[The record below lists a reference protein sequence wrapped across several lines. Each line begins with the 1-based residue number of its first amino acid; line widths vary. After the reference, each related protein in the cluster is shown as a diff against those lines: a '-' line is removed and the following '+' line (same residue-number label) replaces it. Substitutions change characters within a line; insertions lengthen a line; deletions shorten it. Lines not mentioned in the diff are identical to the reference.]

1 MISWKGK
8 EMESVWICP
17 ICGSR
22 EIGKISRERYFCG
35 DCCNEWTMDKGE
47 IAIYQ
52 IASDGSAVRLRS
64 RLTGRGKTASSQI
77 NTFYPTRN
85 VS

>member
-1 MISWKGK
+1 MWT
-8 EMESVWICP
+8 CP

-35 DCCNEWTMDKGE
+35 DCCNEWTVDKGE

-64 RLTGRGKTASSQI
+64 RGMGRGAAMSTKMSSR
-77 NTFYPTRN
+77 YPTRN

>member
-1 MISWKGK
+1 M
-8 EMESVWICP
+8 WICP

-35 DCCNEWTMDKGE
+35 ECCNEWTIDNGE

-52 IASDGSAVRLRS
+52 IAPDGSAVRLRS
-64 RLTGRGKTASSQI
+64 KGRGSKTSSQI
-77 NTFYPTRN
+77 ISLYQKRN

>member
-1 MISWKGK
+1 
-8 EMESVWICP
+8 VWICP

-35 DCCNEWTMDKGE
+35 ECCNEWTVDNGE

-52 IASDGSAVRLRS
+52 IAMDGSVARLRS
-64 RLTGRGKTASSQI
+64 RVTGIGTTTASSRA
-77 NTFYPTRN
+77 NSYYLRRN